1 MSEESIIC
9 IINKLNRYPDYK
21 NCIKHSLT
29 NTVELTHIW
38 INSAFYRNNP
48 QTFFLIKNDFGY
60 IGAVLDMTIDLHWV
74 VLPKYR
80 KNGYLIKALNTAIIP
95 YLLINAKRE
104 ELNISINELEIG
116 KKNYEASMSTAL
128 KVGFKKIDDKTLILK
143 ENDFDFS
150 HEELDIKYKGLTN
163 DQIKEISKKIRAI

>member
-1 MSEESIIC
+1 MTSSSIKSL
-9 IINKLNRYPDYK
+9 INKINENPNYK
-21 NCIKHSLT
+21 KCIKHSISK
-29 NTVELTHIW
+29 NVELAHIW
-38 INSAFYRNNP
+38 IKSTFYKNNP

-60 IGAVLDMTIDLHWV
+60 IGAVLDMSIDLHWV

-80 KNGYLIKALNTAIIP
+80 KNGYLINALNTAIIP

>member
-1 MSEESIIC
+1 MTDKYIIKL
-9 IINKLNRYPDYK
+9 INSLNRKLDQK
-21 NCIKHSLT
+21 DCIKHSISK
-29 NTVELTHIW
+29 NVDFAHVW
-38 INSAFYRNNP
+38 INSTFYKNNP

-60 IGAVLDMTIDLHWV
+60 IGAVLDMSIDLHWV

-80 KNGYLIKALNTAIIP
+80 KNGYLINALNTAIIP

-150 HEELDIKYKGLTN
+150 HEELDIKYKALTN
-163 DQIKEISKKIRAI
+163 DQ